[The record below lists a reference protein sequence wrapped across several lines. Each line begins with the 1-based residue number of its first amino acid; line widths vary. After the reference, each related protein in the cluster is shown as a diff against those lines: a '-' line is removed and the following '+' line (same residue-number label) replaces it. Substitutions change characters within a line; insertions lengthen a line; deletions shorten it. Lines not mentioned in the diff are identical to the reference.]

1 MEIQRL
7 SGKDLE
13 RMQGLLDLFGEVF
26 REPDTYGAARPS
38 AAYQRDLLDDP
49 GFVALAALDRGAV
62 VGGLA
67 AYELRKF
74 EQERSEFYL
83 YDLAVAGSHRRR
95 GIATGLIEAL
105 KKIAASRGGYV
116 IFVQADW
123 ADEAPVAL
131 YSKLG
136 RREDIH
142 HFDIDVAQGRPET

>member
-1 MEIQRL
+1 MSCASSSR
-7 SGKDLE
+7 SG
-13 RMQGLLDLFGEVF
+13 
-26 REPDTYGAARPS
+26 
-38 AAYQRDLLDDP
+38 
-49 GFVALAALDRGAV
+49 
-62 VGGLA
+62 
-67 AYELRKF
+67 
-74 EQERSEFYL
+74 EFYL

-105 KKIAASRGGYV
+105 KKIAARRGGYV

-142 HFDIDVAQGRPET
+142 HFDIPVE